1 MIGIA
6 LNLPCSSDGKE
17 SAYSAGDLGSIP
29 GSGRSSGE
37 GNGNP
42 VQYSCLD
49 RGAWQAMVPGIA
61 ESQTRLIYIGN
72 ITESMQLFEDDI

>member
-1 MIGIA
+1 M
-6 LNLPCSSDGKE
+6 
-17 SAYSAGDLGSIP
+17 
-29 GSGRSSGE
+29 
-37 GNGNP
+37 
-42 VQYSCLD
+42 D